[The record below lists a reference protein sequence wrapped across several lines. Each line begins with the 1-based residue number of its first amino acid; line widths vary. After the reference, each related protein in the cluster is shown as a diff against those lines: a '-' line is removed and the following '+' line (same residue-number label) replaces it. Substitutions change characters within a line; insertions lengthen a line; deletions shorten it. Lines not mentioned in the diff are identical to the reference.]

1 MLSLEMKVSRCLY
14 AAHRYEPRQLT
25 FVNSTPLFTVWNLYE
40 QICIAALDNG
50 DSKFANECILIM
62 LKKFPDSS
70 RVGRLVGM
78 QNEQNGKYEAAL
90 EIYTDLLKKNP
101 ANLMVL
107 KRKVCVFKAMG
118 DAKREIEE
126 LNALLR
132 QFPAEVASWLELGE
146 LYLSLSENSVSTLP
160 IYRLIKLLLSCA
172 ACSRLCAFCC
182 FHVLIRL
189 VSPYCSLGCRALLR
203 GGGAAEPQQRRL
215 QRAPRRGLLHSG

>member
-1 MLSLEMKVSRCLY
+1 
-14 AAHRYEPRQLT
+14 
-25 FVNSTPLFTVWNLYE
+25 
-40 QICIAALDNG
+40 
-50 DSKFANECILIM
+50 M

-118 DAKREIEE
+118 DTKREIEE

-146 LYLSLSENSVSTLP
+146 LYLSLSDNSVRLLFISGLSAFLVTWDLHCVSILFGTLF
-160 IYRLIKLLLSCA
+160 L
-172 ACSRLCAFCC
+172 
-182 FHVLIRL
+182 
-189 VSPYCSLGCRALLR
+189 
-203 GGGAAEPQQRRL
+203 
-215 QRAPRRGLLHSG
+215 